1 MKSMAIRWAVLVLL
15 LGLLVRTLIAWDL
28 RAEPAIQWAD
38 IWGAFII
45 GGYQDLLALALLSG
59 PVALALL
66 INVKIGRITLLL
78 LIAVTLIATF
88 AELFFW
94 WEFESR
100 LNRLVFH
107 YLRFPRELVTFLE
120 EQFYLSLFA
129 IPAFAIVFGTYRF
142 VVSGCPPVLSRRS
155 RWLMAATVFTSAA
168 TLVLVESWDFSTS
181 RRINQM
187 ASNGYL
193 GLSRVASTDE
203 ALWHGF
209 YWSPEHPPAAPVSD
223 TPRPSVS
230 MPLALQHVVLIVEES
245 FAGEVWTQ
253 PELRAR
259 YLPRF
264 SELMA
269 ESVYFDQIY
278 ATGSRTTRGLEALL
292 NGYPPLPGIALTQRE
307 GFERLPALPRALG
320 RAGFHNMFVYGGW
333 PGFSNLFAYLRAIGF
348 HELTS
353 RNNFQG
359 PNHETSWG
367 VADEF
372 LFAKVR
378 SEMTRLTKLHDR
390 VFLTTLTVSHHRPF
404 DFPAGRIPYPA
415 EQRRSEYALA
425 YADWA
430 LGDFLQQSRT
440 DDWFKDTLFV
450 VVADHGPSIRSD
462 APIPIEGYRIPLLF
476 YSPGNLEPRRVGHL
490 GSSMSLAVTLLEM
503 LGLPNDEGLYGGDLL
518 RVEDGLVPVEH
529 AYHVGLLTRGGLTA
543 LHRGG
548 SVTGWRYQGDRLVPG
563 EADGEIAARA
573 SQLFGDAHDGFYRAT
588 DPATTER

>member
-15 LGLLVRTLIAWDL
+15 LGLLVRMLIAWDL
-28 RAEPAIQWAD
+28 WAEPALGWAD
-38 IWGAFII
+38 IWWAFII

-59 PVALALL
+59 PLALALL
-66 INVKIGRITLLL
+66 INVRIGRITLLA
-78 LIAVTLIATF
+78 LIAVILIATV

-107 YLRFPRELVTFLE
+107 YLMFPREVSTFLE

-142 VVSGCPPVLSRRS
+142 VVTGCPQLLSRRA
-155 RWLMAATVFTSAA
+155 RALMIATVAASAA
-168 TLVLVESWDFSTS
+168 TLLLVEPWDFNSA

-193 GLSRVASTDE
+193 GLSQAAGTDE
-203 ALWHGF
+203 ALWHGL
-209 YWSPEHPPAAPVSD
+209 YWSPEHPPAASVSD
-223 TPRPSVS
+223 TPRRSASV
-230 MPLALQHVVLIVEES
+230 PLAVKHVVLIIEEA
-245 FAGEVWTQ
+245 FAGDVWTQ

-259 YLPRF
+259 YLPRY

-269 ESVYFDQIY
+269 ESIYFDQIY

-292 NGYPPLPGIALTQRE
+292 NGYPPLPGIALTQRK
-307 GFERLPALPRALG
+307 GYERLPALSRALG
-320 RAGFHNMFVYGGW
+320 RAGFRNVFVYGGW
-333 PGFSNLFAYLRAIGF
+333 PGFSNLFTYLRGIGF
-348 HELTS
+348 DELTS
-353 RNNFQG
+353 RNDFQG
-359 PNHETSWG
+359 PKHETSWG

-378 SEMTRLTKLHDR
+378 SEMTRLTELHDR

-404 DFPAGRIPYPA
+404 DFPAGRIAFPA
-415 EQRRSEYALA
+415 EERRSEYALA

-430 LGDFLQQSRT
+430 LGDFLQKSST
-440 DDWFKDTLFV
+440 ESWFKDTLFV
-450 VVADHGPSIRSD
+450 VVADHGPSIRGD
-462 APIPIEGYRIPLLF
+462 TPIPIEGYRIPLLF
-476 YSPGNLEPRRVGHL
+476 YSPGNLEPRRVSHL
-490 GSSMSLAVTLLEM
+490 GSSMSLAVTLLEL
-503 LGLPNDEGLYGGDLL
+503 LGLPNDEGLYGEDLL

-529 AYHVGLLTRGGLTA
+529 AYHVGLLTRDGLTA

-548 SVTGWRYQGDRLVPG
+548 FVSGWRYQGDRLVPG

-573 SQLFGDAHDGFYRAT
+573 SRLFGNAHDWFYRAT
-588 DPATTER
+588 DPASAER